1 MEISIKHVGLSGLYV
16 KAAGRLDLDSAI
28 EYGTKVKDAI
38 EDSEERIN
46 KLELDFL
53 EIIFISSFGLKM
65 ILELY
70 KHMKDQGGVL
80 IIKNVSEQI
89 RNSFGLVGFD
99 KFIIFE

>member
-1 MEISIKHVGLSGLYV
+1 MEISIKRTGLFGLYV
-16 KAAGRLDLDSAI
+16 KASGRLDLDSAV
-28 EYGTKVKDAI
+28 EYGTRVKDAL

-53 EIIFISSFGLKM
+53 EIVFISSFGLKM

-70 KHMKDQGGVL
+70 KQMKDQGGVL
-80 IIKNVSEQI
+80 VIKNVSDQI
-89 RNSFGLVGFD
+89 RNSFELVGFD